1 MQLMCVFYLGSAL
14 SVTETGLL
22 SQQVNKLD
30 YVIIIIIIIINLSSS
45 SSSSSSD
52 LSHNVSILSDA
63 NSWNTSIGFPIRFSP
78 DVLY

>member
-1 MQLMCVFYLGSAL
+1 MQLMCVFYLGSAV

-30 YVIIIIIIIINLSSS
+30 SVIIIIIINLSSS

-52 LSHNVSILSDA
+52 LSHNMSILSDA